1 MAENATNNTNAQ
13 ETSHQQAQN
22 TQIQAA
28 KDKEYNFRLIEAK
41 LAQERAE
48 KQQMAMELAQER
60 EKSKR
65 NMPADDDD
73 NDSEPYVDHKRL
85 KKEQTRFGQQI
96 KQETKEEVQQAV
108 RQAIYEE
115 RQSNWLKSHPDF
127 DSVLS
132 NADKLYEHDQELAET
147 ILEMPK
153 GFEQQKLVYKN
164 IKALG
169 LDKPKNQE
177 PTIQQKIDANKR
189 SPYYMPSGVGSA
201 PYAAAGDFSKS
212 GQKSSYD
219 KMQELKGKLRL

>member
-22 TQIQAA
+22 NQIQAA

-41 LAQERAE
+41 LSQEKMERQRVE
-48 KQQMAMELAQER
+48 MELREERSKKQQVVQDV
-60 EKSKR
+60 
-65 NMPADDDD
+65 DDDG
-73 NDSEPYVDHKRL
+73 DSEPYVDHKRL

-132 NADKLYEHDQELAET
+132 NADKLYEHDQELAEM

-153 GFEQQKLVYKN
+153 GFEQQKLAYKN

-201 PYAAAGDFSKS
+201 PYAATGDFSKS

-219 KMQELKGKLRL
+219 KMQELKSKLRL